1 MIKLSRYILVALGI
15 LVASTVIP
23 SLYWT
28 IFEKVPRSVSAF
40 YSCITDDFVIVDGN
54 SRKDPSG
61 REYTTEEYEKVL
73 PLMFFRQLMADGTMP
88 DSIKGVLM
96 EAPSISRASSFY
108 RYTPKKLDSPVPSL
122 WPMFESE
129 SGKVN
134 LAMPEDYFRIEKRME
149 FIVARTNRIDEEKSA
164 RFTAA
169 LTAEGF
175 SFPAGIIAGIPT
187 TRKSCDEG
195 YFVTDSNGA
204 LFHIKMVKGEP
215 YVVRIETPEDLD
227 IVYIE
232 AVDLRS
238 REFYCYLFTR
248 NQGIFVVMDE
258 VYDLQ
263 RLPVD
268 GFNPAVHT
276 VRISADLFNKCLNI
290 YGENWMEAIAVDDM
304 YRVIGT
310 YGERWEGLYER
321 PDGKMFATLFP
332 FEIRMRDENSS
343 YVRFYFKPSPGF
355 RWIFINLLALAV
367 AVILILR
374 RGWPLKSNITD
385 LVITAVTGVY
395 GLIATQ
401 FFPNKFGKFKPPIK
415 K

>member
-1 MIKLSRYILVALGI
+1 
-15 LVASTVIP
+15 
-23 SLYWT
+23 
-28 IFEKVPRSVSAF
+28 
-40 YSCITDDFVIVDGN
+40 
-54 SRKDPSG
+54 
-61 REYTTEEYEKVL
+61 
-73 PLMFFRQLMADGTMP
+73 
-88 DSIKGVLM
+88 
-96 EAPSISRASSFY
+96 
-108 RYTPKKLDSPVPSL
+108 
-122 WPMFESE
+122 
-129 SGKVN
+129 
-134 LAMPEDYFRIEKRME
+134 
-149 FIVARTNRIDEEKSA
+149 
-164 RFTAA
+164 
-169 LTAEGF
+169 
-175 SFPAGIIAGIPT
+175 
-187 TRKSCDEG
+187 
-195 YFVTDSNGA
+195 
-204 LFHIKMVKGEP
+204 MVKGEP
-215 YVVRIETPEDLD
+215 YVIRIETPEDLD

-263 RLPVD
+263 RLPID
-268 GFNPAVHT
+268 GFNPAVHSL
-276 VRISADLFNKCLNI
+276 RINADLFNKCLNI

-304 YRVIGT
+304 YRVVGT

-343 YVRFYFKPSPGF
+343 YIRFYFKPSPGF
-355 RWIFINLLALAV
+355 RWIFVNLLALAF
-367 AVILILR
+367 AVLLILR
-374 RGWPLKSNITD
+374 RRWPLKSNITD